1 MSAAEKSFTF
11 LQDNLPNWLHDIAAL
26 EEKVTA
32 MQDDNARVP
41 VSVSPFAKHESE
53 SIESLRPGKL
63 SAIGEEAIS
72 QAAQTDPVA
81 NRKRKALSA
90 MSGRASGPATYRPRT
105 MVVVSYDG
113 DMQKSF
119 EALVRALATGRN
131 LLRKAKMEARV
142 NEMAAAAS
150 SEEDSTED
158 EEDEEQTSYRPR
170 ISSMRTRTAARRNG
184 GSKAPSELFDTTDR
198 ILEQAQNRVETA
210 AHLTLREGDCRNE
223 LKVVRR
229 DFEDVLDIAKTQVTK
244 SSEMRQLELVEPQ
257 SPDTPDTSVSSF
269 TPSSKPYF
277 PHVSTPHPE
286 PEPEPTIATA
296 PIPTISEK
304 MAPKTVDI
312 EVDQGEESDQDFVM
326 PPVRFTSRSPPPA
339 MATISLPLPT
349 APKTT
354 DIEVDDDDGSDEE
367 DFIMPPVRLMSR
379 YSARV

>member
-1 MSAAEKSFTF
+1 MSAAEKSFAF
-11 LQDNLPNWLHDIAAL
+11 LQDNLPNWLHDVAAL

-81 NRKRKALSA
+81 NRKRKAPSA

-119 EALVRALATGRN
+119 ESLVRALATGRN

-142 NEMAAAAS
+142 KEMAAATS
-150 SEEDSTED
+150 SEEEDNTED
-158 EEDEEQTSYRPR
+158 DDEEEMPSYRPR
-170 ISSMRTRTAARRNG
+170 ISSMRTRAAARRNG
-184 GSKAPSELFDTTDR
+184 GSEAPSELFDTTDR
-198 ILEQAQNRVETA
+198 MLEQAQNRIETA
-210 AHLTLREGDCRNE
+210 AHLTLREGDCRKE

-229 DFEDVLDIAKTQVTK
+229 DLEDVLDIAKTQVTK
-244 SSEMRQLELVEPQ
+244 SSETRQLEAVEPQ
-257 SPDTPDTSVSSF
+257 APDTPDTSVSSF

-277 PHVSTPHPE
+277 PHMSTSHPKSE
-286 PEPEPTIATA
+286 PIAPVLA
-296 PIPTISEK
+296 MSEK
-304 MAPKTVDI
+304 MAPKLMDI
-312 EVDQGEESDQDFVM
+312 EVDEGEESDEEFVM
-326 PPVRFTSRSPPPA
+326 PAVRFTSRSSPPA
-339 MATISLPLPT
+339 VAIVPLPLPT
-349 APKTT
+349 VPKST
-354 DIEVDDDDGSDEE
+354 DLEIDDDDESDDD
-367 DFIMPPVRLMSR
+367 DFVMPPVRLMSR
-379 YSARV
+379 YSARA

>member
-1 MSAAEKSFTF
+1 MSAAEKAFTF
-11 LQDNLPNWLHDIAAL
+11 LQDNLPNWLHDVAAL

-158 EEDEEQTSYRPR
+158 EEDEEQTSHRPR

-244 SSEMRQLELVEPQ
+244 SSETRQLELVEPQ

-286 PEPEPTIATA
+286 PEPTIATA

-312 EVDQGEESDQDFVM
+312 EVDQDFVM

-339 MATISLPLPT
+339 MAAISLPLPT